1 MPEAM
6 KKTTITPSVEQIIND
21 ALEIEAESA
30 QDAGALGFMARAM
43 VQATLPH
50 KKVEGNEFE
59 RRNGNYTL
67 TLLAPSKVG
76 LPYGTVPRF
85 LLAWLTTEAVKTQS
99 RDLELGDSLSGFMR
113 ELDMVPTGGRWGSI
127 TRLKDQARRLFSCTV
142 SATYDDT
149 KKHADMGYRLADKSL
164 LWWDAKDPEQAG
176 LWKSTVTLSEAFFSE
191 VVSHPVP
198 VDMRALKALKKSP
211 LALDTYCWLTYR
223 ASYAKRPS
231 VIPWSALALQFG
243 SDYARERDFKAAF
256 LAELRKVV
264 TVYGGVQVEA
274 TDEGLLVK
282 PSLTHIGKNG
292 GT

>member
-1 MPEAM
+1 M
-6 KKTTITPSVEQIIND
+6 KKTTITPSVEQIISD
-21 ALEIEAESA
+21 ALAIEAESA

-50 KKVEGNEFE
+50 KKVVGNEFE

-67 TLLAPSKVG
+67 TLLAPSKIG
-76 LPYGTVPRF
+76 LPYGTVPRL

-99 RDLELGDSLSGFMR
+99 RELELGDSLSGFMR

-127 TRLKDQARRLFSCTV
+127 TRLKDQTKRLFSCTV
-142 SATYDDT
+142 SATYED
-149 KKHADMGYRLADKSL
+149 GQKSAFL
-164 LWWDAKDPEQAG
+164 NQSIASKAVLWWDTKDPEQAG
-176 LWKSTVTLSEAFFSE
+176 LWQSTVTLSEAFFSE

-198 VDMRALKALKKSP
+198 
-211 LALDTYCWLTYR
+211 ALDAYCWLTYR

-231 VIPWSALALQFG
+231 VIPWSVLALQFG
-243 SDYARERDFKAAF
+243 SDYAELRFFKRAF
-256 LAELRKVV
+256 LEELRKVV

-282 PSLTHIGKNG
+282 PSLTHISKKG

>member
-1 MPEAM
+1 M
-6 KKTTITPSVEQIIND
+6 KKTIITPSVEQIIND
-21 ALEIEAESA
+21 ALAIEAESA

-50 KKVEGNEFE
+50 KKVAGNEFE

-67 TLLAPSKVG
+67 TLLAPSKIG
-76 LPYGTVPRF
+76 LPYGSVPRL

-99 RDLELGDSLSGFMR
+99 RNLELGDSLSGFMR

-142 SATYDDT
+142 SATYDDA
-149 KKHADMGYRLADKSL
+149 KKHADMGYRLTDKSL
-164 LWWDAKDPEQAG
+164 LWWDAKEPEQAG
-176 LWKSTVTLSEAFFSE
+176 LWKSTVTLSEAFFNE

-198 VDMRALKALKKSP
+198 VDMRALKSLKKSP

-282 PSLTHIGKNG
+282 PSLTHIGKKG
-292 GT
+292 ST

>member
-1 MPEAM
+1 M
-6 KKTTITPSVEQIIND
+6 KKTIITPSVEQIIND
-21 ALEIEAESA
+21 ALAIKDESA
-30 QDAGALGFMARAM
+30 QDAGSLGFMARAM

-50 KKVEGNEFE
+50 KKVAGNEFE

-67 TLLAPSKVG
+67 TLLAPSKIG
-76 LPYGTVPRF
+76 LPYGSIPRL
-85 LLAWLTTEAVKTQS
+85 LLAWLTTEAVKTKN
-99 RDLELGDSLSGFMR
+99 RELELGDSLSGFMR

-142 SATYDDT
+142 SATYED
-149 KKHADMGYRLADKSL
+149 GQKSAFL
-164 LWWDAKDPEQAG
+164 NQSIASKAVLWWDAKDPEQAG
-176 LWKSTVTLSEAFFSE
+176 LWQSTVTLSEAFFNE
-191 VVSHPVP
+191 VVSHPIP

-243 SDYARERDFKAAF
+243 SDYKLVRQFKAAF

-264 TVYGGVQVEA
+264 TVYGGVQIEA

-282 PSLTHIGKNG
+282 PSVTHITKK
-292 GT
+292 GTP